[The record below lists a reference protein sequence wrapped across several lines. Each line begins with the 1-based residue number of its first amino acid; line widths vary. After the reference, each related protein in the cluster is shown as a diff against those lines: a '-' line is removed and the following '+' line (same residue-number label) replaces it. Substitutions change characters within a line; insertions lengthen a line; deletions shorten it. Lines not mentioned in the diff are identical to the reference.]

1 MESIFSV
8 HPFIPSSLP
17 SSLLG
22 TFISIGMASALRCI
36 GFFYEHWFPHFIYQ
50 LDLKKNLW
58 KKVLNRVM

>member
-1 MESIFSV
+1 
-8 HPFIPSSLP
+8 
-17 SSLLG
+17 
-22 TFISIGMASALRCI
+22 MASALRCI